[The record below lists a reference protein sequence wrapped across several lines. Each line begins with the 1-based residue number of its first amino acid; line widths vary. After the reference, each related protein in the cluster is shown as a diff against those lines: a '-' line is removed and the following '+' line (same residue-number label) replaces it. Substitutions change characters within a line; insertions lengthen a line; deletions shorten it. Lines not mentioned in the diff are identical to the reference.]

1 MLDEELKE
9 QQAEQV
15 PSDTPQGD
23 DVPEFGLDK
32 DGNLNWNTNEYSQYD
47 EQDSQEE
54 QPSQSEEEETHEE
67 KQEEEPKYTVKI
79 NGEDVEVTQEELL
92 RGYMRQSDYTRKT
105 QALADERQRYE
116 QYMRQ
121 PHYQEPQQQ
130 SQQEQ
135 VSTDLNTIAKRIAA
149 HNLGLDSPDDLSELD
164 FDHITAVVEAKQALL
179 NQRNTL
185 MNREQSFNNLEV
197 QLRQEEPE
205 YDRIMSGLKE
215 KISELP
221 YKEYVKLQSAY
232 QAGNVEPLR
241 DFFRTMQKDYYAKA
255 IKKSEQANKP
265 VPKVESSGNTPVT
278 QTQPRKKFD
287 FKKLG
292 AMTSDQKAKFLIDM
306 GIV

>member
-1 MLDEELKE
+1 MEDTEK
-9 QQAEQV
+9 QVEQV
-15 PSDTPQGD
+15 QEDTPQENQT
-23 DVPEFGLDK
+23 PEFGLDK
-32 DGNLNWNTNEYSQYD
+32 DGNLNWNTDEYSQYD

-54 QPSQSEEEETHEE
+54 QPYQSEEEETQPE
-67 KQEEEPKYTVKI
+67 QQEEPKYTVKI

-121 PHYQEPQQQ
+121 PINPHPATNPTTT
-130 SQQEQ
+130 QEQ
-135 VSTDLNTIAKRIAA
+135 AENLNAIAKRIAA
-149 HNLGLDSPDDLSELD
+149 SNLGLESPDDLSELD

-179 NQRNTL
+179 NQRNQ
-185 MNREQSFNNLEV
+185 MMSRERSINNLEA
-197 QLRQEEPE
+197 QLRSEEPE
-205 YDRIMSGLKE
+205 YDRIMQGLQE
-215 KISELP
+215 RVAELP
-221 YKEYVKLQSAY
+221 YREFVKLQNAY
-232 QAGNVEPLR
+232 QTGNVEPLR
-241 DFFRTMQKDYYAKA
+241 EMFKSMQKEYYSKA
-255 IKKSEQANKP
+255 IKKNEQTNRT
-265 VPKVESSGNTPVT
+265 VPKVESSGNNPVN